1 MKVLN
6 KKAALADL
14 FKAEE
19 STLLKDLR
27 KEVAGQ
33 RASLGEESKR
43 KGGIK
48 ERLESNK
55 P

>member
-14 FKAEE
+14 VKAEE